1 MGSCGLLLS
10 RFNQGR
16 CVMKIPIAIALLCV
30 ALNARADEKF
40 DLLDPKTKEKAG
52 SLVLTPDNMV
62 EINGKKYL
70 LKPLNEKRP
79 KTLELAHTINID
91 ELEFRDLPME
101 DVVKLLRKKVEE
113 STGGHALIISLLGET
128 SATLTFSL
136 KKVTLDE
143 ALAYFAQAA
152 DMNVIYEDYMIKIV
166 PKQ

>member
-1 MGSCGLLLS
+1 
-10 RFNQGR
+10 
-16 CVMKIPIAIALLCV
+16 MKLAVAIALLCLGLTV
-30 ALNARADEKF
+30 RADEKF
-40 DLLDPKTKEKAG
+40 DLLDPKSKEKAG
-52 SLVLTPDNMV
+52 SLVLMPDNIV
-62 EINGKKYL
+62 EINGKPYL
-70 LKPLNEKRP
+70 LKPLEEKRP
-79 KTLELAHTINID
+79 KTLELAHTITIN
-91 ELEFRDLPME
+91 EMEFRDLLME

-113 STGGHALIISLLGET
+113 STGGHSLIISLLGET